1 MSAGIQLQKVLHS
14 STRLAL
20 TPPPSTPRSVHGRLI
35 TLFGSAAVPQPKG
48 RISYTLLP
56 VSFVSTH
63 GCSPLISLENGDARI
78 VNPSTAHFVLHG
90 TDAFRNVGSPRTAF
104 VQCNQVY
111 VSNPE
116 PIQTMREERMEML
129 IVGWMYAP
137 SMCSSDDTKQASSPT
152 NCTCLTSR
160 SSLNPLTT
168 CASDGR
174 LYPFY

>member
-20 TPPPSTPRSVHGRLI
+20 TPPPSTPRSVHGRLYDI
-35 TLFGSAAVPQPKG
+35 PKG

-111 VSNPE
+111 ISNPE
-116 PIQTMREERMEML
+116 PIQTMRQERMEML
-129 IVGWMYAP
+129 
-137 SMCSSDDTKQASSPT
+137 ASSPT

-160 SSLNPLTT
+160 SD
-168 CASDGR
+168 AR
-174 LYPFY
+174 LYAFY